1 MVSTIRKQK
10 DMFISGVTCNPVLR
24 SILNFADVAA
34 PAQPHAMEARL
45 YRFSYFV
52 ISSPFSCDGESRK
65 ALYRE

>member
-1 MVSTIRKQK
+1 
-10 DMFISGVTCNPVLR
+10 MFISFFEQQSYNVSGVACNPVLR
-24 SILNFADVAA
+24 SILNFANVAA